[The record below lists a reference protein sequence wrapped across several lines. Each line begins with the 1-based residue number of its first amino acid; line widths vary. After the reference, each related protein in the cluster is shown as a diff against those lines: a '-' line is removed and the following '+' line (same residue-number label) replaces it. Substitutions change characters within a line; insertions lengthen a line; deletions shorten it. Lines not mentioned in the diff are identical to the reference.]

1 MIIFPHKNQK
11 KNFQDFTTN
20 YFMTLNES
28 CKKINLKKLSTILSE
43 VLKIIVKKKN
53 VYIAGNGGSGSIA
66 NHFVCDF
73 NKSILISSNRR
84 LKPRF
89 FSLSSSPEM
98 ITAIGND
105 ISPDKIF
112 SSQLEMLAQKGDAL
126 FAMSCSGNSK
136 NINEAIKFAKKKGLI
151 IFYICGFK
159 KKNTHKLKYF
169 INLDCQNYGIT
180 EDIFTSI
187 LHIIS
192 QFIRFKFSTK
202 KEIL

>member
-1 MIIFPHKNQK
+1 MTIFPHKNQK
-11 KNFQDFTTN
+11 KNFQDFTRN

-28 CKKINLKKLSTILSE
+28 CKKINLKKLSIILSE
-43 VLKIIVKKKN
+43 ILKIILKKKN
-53 VYIAGNGGSGSIA
+53 IYIAGNGGSASIA

-105 ISPDKIF
+105 MSPVKIF

-126 FAMSCSGNSK
+126 FALSCSGNSK
-136 NINEAIKFAKKKGLI
+136 NINEAIKFAKKKGLAV
-151 IFYICGFK
+151 FYVCGFK
-159 KKNTHKLKYF
+159 KKNTHKIKYF
-169 INLDCQNYGIT
+169 INLDCRNYGIT

-192 QFIRFKFSTK
+192 QFIRFRFSTK

>member
-1 MIIFPHKNQK
+1 MFIFPHKKQK
-11 KNFQDFTTN
+11 KNFENFTKN
-20 YFMTLNES
+20 YLMTLNES
-28 CKKINLKKLSTILSE
+28 SKKINLKKLSNILNE
-43 VLKIIVKKKN
+43 ILKIIVKKKN
-53 VYIAGNGGSGSIA
+53 IYIVGNGGSGSIA

-112 SSQLEMLAQKGDAL
+112 SSQLEMLAQNGDAL

-136 NINEAIKFAKKKGLI
+136 NINEAIKFAKKKGMK

-159 KKNTHKLKYF
+159 KKNTHKLKCF

>member
-43 VLKIIVKKKN
+43 ILKIIVKKKN
-53 VYIAGNGGSGSIA
+53 IYIAGNGGSGSIA

-112 SSQLEMLAQKGDAL
+112 SSQLEMLAQKSDAL
-126 FAMSCSGNSK
+126 IAMSCSGNSK

-159 KKNTHKLKYF
+159 KKIP
-169 INLDCQNYGIT
+169 IN
-180 EDIFTSI
+180 
-187 LHIIS
+187 
-192 QFIRFKFSTK
+192 
-202 KEIL
+202 